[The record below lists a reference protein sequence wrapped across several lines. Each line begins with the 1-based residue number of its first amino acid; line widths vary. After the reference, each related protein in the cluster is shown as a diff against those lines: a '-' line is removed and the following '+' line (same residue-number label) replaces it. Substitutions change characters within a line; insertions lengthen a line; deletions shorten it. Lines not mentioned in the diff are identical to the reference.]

1 MEIGEKMVRTAEDI
15 GEVVRKRR
23 KELGITQKSLA
34 LQTGVSVPT
43 IIAVERGNEKTG
55 IGVVLA
61 LCEGLGVGLTARA

>member
-1 MEIGEKMVRTAEDI
+1 MVRTAEDI

-23 KELGITQKSLA
+23 KALGITQKSLA

-61 LCEGLGVGLTARA
+61 LCEGLGVDLTARA